1 MKTKNIFILLRKRK
15 KQDRDT
21 GRQEEII
28 KNKRKLMVK
37 VLRLWNPDPN
47 VSWNIRKQKT
57 YSALMLS
64 ISMWR
69 FQKVAAGMCSALAN
83 KQIQDAGHCF
93 GQAIK
98 VQKTNSSSL
107 LAVCTH
113 SPTIAERSALHQVRY
128 QLAELFL
135 KTTDALR
142 TYKQNIFSKKLRQ
155 PKIDLFI
162 LNYSQHAH
170 DRANQL
176 FCINSTI
183 KR

>member
-1 MKTKNIFILLRKRK
+1 MEPRSKCKLKYQKTKDLFCVNAVHQYVKISESSS
-15 KQDRDT
+15 RDVFCT
-21 GRQEEII
+21 
-28 KNKRKLMVK
+28 
-37 VLRLWNPDPN
+37 
-47 VSWNIRKQKT
+47 
-57 YSALMLS
+57 
-64 ISMWR
+64 
-69 FQKVAAGMCSALAN
+69 C
-83 KQIQDAGHCF
+83 KQIRDAGHCF
-93 GQAIK
+93 GQEIK

-107 LAVCTH
+107 LAVCTY
-113 SPTIAERSALHQVRY
+113 SPTTAERSALHQVRY

-183 KR
+183 KRQEL